1 MAEINDR
8 IVWQTIF
15 KIEIIQSNGKE
26 GERGMPVN
34 SFDDYPLSWKPDL
47 SKMKGPKYAALA
59 ELLEDDIKSGKL
71 KAGTKMPPQRELADF
86 LDLNLSTISK
96 AYKLC
101 GQKGLLS
108 ASVGNGT
115 YVASD
120 AAAETVL
127 LCGREN
133 THIIEMGAIVP
144 SVSCNLMVKQY
155 AERLMKRPDALQLFS
170 YGAPGGTKRQCEAGA
185 AWLGKSGFDTDREHI
200 VLAAGGQN
208 ALTAVLGA
216 LWKAGDK
223 IGTEEATY
231 PGVKTAAKLF
241 GIHLLPVRMSNLEIT
256 EEGIRYAIQNEN
268 IKGLYVIPD
277 YQNPTAHI
285 MSLETRKMIAKV
297 AGEENLL
304 VIEDGINNLLEEN
317 PLPPIAAFAPEQVI
331 YLSSLSK
338 TISPGLRTAFIH
350 VPDRFHERL
359 VTALYA
365 MNIAISPLLATVSAA
380 LIEDGAADEIV
391 AGRKKDIR
399 ERNMVVNQILQGFVS
414 PGELTAPLRYVRLPE
429 YFTGKS
435 FEICAKQAGVEVY
448 GAERFCVGNRI
459 PEKAV
464 RISVITPPSLE
475 ILTEGLH
482 RLRAL
487 LK

>member
-1 MAEINDR
+1 M
-8 IVWQTIF
+8 
-15 KIEIIQSNGKE
+15 
-26 GERGMPVN
+26 
-34 SFDDYPLSWKPDL
+34 
-47 SKMKGPKYAALA
+47 ALA

-71 KAGTKMPPQRELADF
+71 AAGTKLPPQRELADF

-115 YVASD
+115 YVSSD
-120 AAAETVL
+120 AATETVF

-133 THIIEMGAIVP
+133 AHIIEMGAIIP
-144 SVSCNLMVKQY
+144 SVAANLKVKQY
-155 AERLMKRPDALQLFS
+155 SESLMKRPDALQLFS
-170 YGAPGGTKRQCEAGA
+170 YGAPGGTKRQCEAGVT
-185 AWLGKSGFDTDREHI
+185 WLRKSGLDTDREHI
-200 VLAAGGQN
+200 VPAAGGQN
-208 ALTAVLGA
+208 AITAALGA
-216 LWKAGDK
+216 LFETGDK

-231 PGVKTAAKLF
+231 PGAKTAAKLF
-241 GIHLLPVRMSNLEIT
+241 GIHLLPVRMSNDEIT

-285 MSLETRKMIAKV
+285 MSLETRKMIARV

-304 VIEDGINNLLEEN
+304 IIEDGINNLLEED
-317 PLPPIAAFAPEQVI
+317 PMPPIAVFAPEQVVYI
-331 YLSSLSK
+331 SSLSK

-359 VTALYA
+359 VTALYS
-365 MNIAISPLLATVSAA
+365 MNISISPLLATVSAA
-380 LIEDGAADEIV
+380 LIEDGVADEIV
-391 AGRKKDIR
+391 ADRKKEIR
-399 ERNMVVNQILQGFVS
+399 ERNLIVNQILEEFVS
-414 PGELTAPLRYVRLPE
+414 PGELTAPLRYVQLPE

-464 RISVITPPSLE
+464 RISVTTPPSLE
-475 ILTEGLH
+475 VLAEGLH
-482 RLRAL
+482 RLKAL

>member
-1 MAEINDR
+1 
-8 IVWQTIF
+8 
-15 KIEIIQSNGKE
+15 
-26 GERGMPVN
+26 MPVN
-34 SFDDYPLSWKPDL
+34 SFDDYPLSWQPDL
-47 SKMKGPKYAALA
+47 SKMAGPKYAALA
-59 ELLEDDIKSGKL
+59 QLLEEDIKSGKL
-71 KAGTKMPPQRELADF
+71 TAGTKLPPQRELADF

-133 THIIEMGAIVP
+133 AHIIEMGAIVP
-144 SVSCNLMVKQY
+144 SVTCNLMVKQY
-155 AERLMKRPDALQLFS
+155 TESLMKRPDALQMFS
-170 YGAPGGTKRQCEAGA
+170 YGAPGGTKRQRGAGVT
-185 AWLGKSGFDTDREHI
+185 WLRKSGLDTDGEHI

-208 ALTAVLGA
+208 AITAALGA
-216 LWKAGDK
+216 LFKAGDK
-223 IGTEEATY
+223 IGTEPVTY

-241 GIHLLPVRMSNLEIT
+241 GIHLLPVRVSNQEIT
-256 EEGIRYAIQNEN
+256 EEGIRYAIQNEK

-297 AGEENLL
+297 AGEEKLL

-331 YLSSLSK
+331 YISSLSK
-338 TISPGLRTAFIH
+338 TVSPGLRTAFIH
-350 VPDRFHERL
+350 VTGRFHERL
-359 VTALYA
+359 ATALYS
-365 MNIAISPLLATVSAA
+365 MNISISPLLATVSAA

-391 AGRKKDIR
+391 AARKKDIR
-399 ERNMVVNQILQGFVS
+399 ERNAVVNRILKEFVL
-414 PGELTAPLRYVRLPE
+414 PGEPTAPLRYVRLPE

-435 FEICAKQAGVEVY
+435 FEICARQAGVEVY

-475 ILTEGLH
+475 ILTDGLN
-482 RLRAL
+482 RLKAL
-487 LK
+487 L

>member
-1 MAEINDR
+1 
-8 IVWQTIF
+8 
-15 KIEIIQSNGKE
+15 
-26 GERGMPVN
+26 MPVN

-47 SKMKGPKYAALA
+47 SKMAGPKYAALA
-59 ELLEDDIKSGKL
+59 QLLEEDIKSGKL
-71 KAGTKMPPQRELADF
+71 TSGTKLPPQRELADF

-133 THIIEMGAIVP
+133 AHIIEMGAIVP
-144 SVSCNLMVKQY
+144 SVTCNLMVKQY
-155 AERLMKRPDALQLFS
+155 TESLMKRPDALQLFS
-170 YGAPGGTKRQCEAGA
+170 YGAPGGTKRQRGAGVT
-185 AWLGKSGFDTDREHI
+185 WLRKSGLDTDGEHI

-208 ALTAVLGA
+208 AITAALGA
-216 LWKAGDK
+216 LFKAGDK
-223 IGTEEATY
+223 IGTEPVTY

-241 GIHLLPVRMSNLEIT
+241 GIHLLPVRVRDQEIT
-256 EEGIRYAIQNEN
+256 EEGIRYAIQNEK

-297 AGEENLL
+297 AGEEKLL

-331 YLSSLSK
+331 YISSLSK
-338 TISPGLRTAFIH
+338 TVSPGLRTAFIH
-350 VPDRFHERL
+350 VPGRFHERL
-359 VTALYA
+359 ATALYS
-365 MNIAISPLLATVSAA
+365 MNISISPLLATVSAA

-391 AGRKKDIR
+391 AARKKDIR
-399 ERNMVVNQILQGFVS
+399 ERNAVVNRILKEFVL

-435 FEICAKQAGVEVY
+435 FEICARQAGVEVY

-475 ILTEGLH
+475 ILTDGLN
-482 RLRAL
+482 RLKAL
-487 LK
+487 L

>member
-1 MAEINDR
+1 MNRKAGWD
-8 IVWQTIF
+8 
-15 KIEIIQSNGKE
+15 
-26 GERGMPVN
+26 GMPVN

-47 SKMKGPKYAALA
+47 SKTAGPKYAVLA

-71 KAGTKMPPQRELADF
+71 KAGTKLPPQRELADF

-133 THIIEMGAIVP
+133 AHIIEMGAIVP
-144 SVSCNLMVKQY
+144 SVSCNLIVKQY
-155 AERLMKRPDALQLFS
+155 TESLMKRPDALQLFS
-170 YGAPGGTKRQCEAGA
+170 YGAPGGTKRQCEAGVT
-185 AWLGKSGFDTDREHI
+185 WLRKSGLDTDRTHI

-223 IGTEEATY
+223 IGTEQSTY

-241 GIHLLPVRMSNLEIT
+241 GIHLLPVRMSGQEIT
-256 EEGIRYAIQNEN
+256 EEGIRYAVQNEN

-285 MSLETRKMIAKV
+285 MSLETRKMIAK
-297 AGEENLL
+297 AAEKEKLL
-304 VIEDGINNLLEEN
+304 VIEDGINNLLEDN
-317 PLPPIAAFAPEQVI
+317 PMPPIAAFAPEQAI
-331 YLSSLSK
+331 YISSLSK
-338 TISPGLRTAFIH
+338 TVSPGLRTAFIY
-350 VPDRFHERL
+350 VPERFHERL
-359 VTALYA
+359 ATALYS
-365 MNIAISPLLATVSAA
+365 MNISISPLLATVSAA
-380 LIEDGAADEIV
+380 LIEDGAADEIL
-391 AGRKKDIR
+391 ANRKKDIR
-399 ERNMVVNQILQGFVS
+399 ERNAVVNQILKEFVL

-429 YFTGKS
+429 YFTGKG
-435 FEICAKQAGVEVY
+435 FEICARQAGVEVY
-448 GAERFCVGNRI
+448 GAERFCVGSRI
-459 PEKAV
+459 PEKAI

-475 ILTEGLH
+475 ILTEGLN
-482 RLRAL
+482 RLKAL

>member
-1 MAEINDR
+1 
-8 IVWQTIF
+8 
-15 KIEIIQSNGKE
+15 
-26 GERGMPVN
+26 MPVN

-47 SKMKGPKYAALA
+47 GKMAGPKYVALA
-59 ELLEDDIKSGKL
+59 ELLEEDIKSGKL
-71 KAGTKMPPQRELADF
+71 KAGTKLPPQRELADF

-101 GQKGLLS
+101 GQKGLVS

-115 YVASD
+115 YVSSD

-144 SVSCNLMVKQY
+144 SVTANLKVKQY
-155 AERLMKRPDALQLFS
+155 TENLMKKPDALQLFS
-170 YGAPGGTKRQCEAGA
+170 YGAPGGTKRQCKAGVT
-185 AWLGKSGFDTDREHI
+185 WLGKSGFDTDMEHI
-200 VLAAGGQN
+200 IPAAGGQN
-208 ALTAVLGA
+208 AITAVFGA
-216 LWKAGDK
+216 LFETGDK
-223 IGTEEATY
+223 IGTEPMTY
-231 PGVKTAAKLF
+231 PGVKPAAKLF
-241 GIHLLPVRMSNLEIT
+241 GIHLLPVRTYDDEIT
-256 EEGIRYAIQNEN
+256 EEGLRYALRNEN
-268 IKGLYVIPD
+268 IRGLYVIPD

-285 MSLETRKMIAKV
+285 MSLGTRKMIARV
-297 AGEENLL
+297 AGEEDLL

-317 PLPPIAAFAPEQVI
+317 PVPPVAAFAPEQVI
-331 YLSSLSK
+331 YISSLSK
-338 TISPGLRTAFIH
+338 TVSPGLRTAFIH
-350 VPDRFHERL
+350 VPDRFHERV
-359 VTALYA
+359 VTALYS

-380 LIEDGAADEIV
+380 LIEDGAADAII
-391 AGRKKDIR
+391 ADRKKEIR
-399 ERNMVVNQILQGFVS
+399 ERNAVVDRILEGFVL

-435 FEICAKQAGVEVY
+435 FEICARQAGVEVY

-464 RISVITPPSLE
+464 RISVTTPPSLE
-475 ILTEGLH
+475 ILTEGLK
-482 RLRAL
+482 RLKAL

>member
-1 MAEINDR
+1 
-8 IVWQTIF
+8 
-15 KIEIIQSNGKE
+15 
-26 GERGMPVN
+26 MPVN

-47 SKMKGPKYAALA
+47 SKMAGPKYAALA
-59 ELLEDDIKSGKL
+59 QLLEEDIKSGKL
-71 KAGTKMPPQRELADF
+71 TSGTKLPPQRELADF

-133 THIIEMGAIVP
+133 AHIIEMGAIVP
-144 SVSCNLMVKQY
+144 SVTCNLMVKQY
-155 AERLMKRPDALQLFS
+155 TESLMKRPDALQLFS
-170 YGAPGGTKRQCEAGA
+170 YGAPGGTKRQRGAGVT
-185 AWLGKSGFDTDREHI
+185 WLRKSGLDTDGEHI

-208 ALTAVLGA
+208 AITAALGA
-216 LWKAGDK
+216 LFKAGDK
-223 IGTEEATY
+223 IGTEPVTY

-241 GIHLLPVRMSNLEIT
+241 GIHLLPVRVRDQEIT
-256 EEGIRYAIQNEN
+256 EEGIRYAIQNEK

-297 AGEENLL
+297 AGEEKLL

-331 YLSSLSK
+331 YISSLSK
-338 TISPGLRTAFIH
+338 TVSPGLRTAFIH
-350 VPDRFHERL
+350 VPGRFHERL
-359 VTALYA
+359 ATALYS
-365 MNIAISPLLATVSAA
+365 MNISISPLLATVSAA

-391 AGRKKDIR
+391 AARKKDIR
-399 ERNMVVNQILQGFVS
+399 ERNAVVNRILKEFVL
-414 PGELTAPLRYVRLPE
+414 PGEPTAPLRYVRLPE

-435 FEICAKQAGVEVY
+435 FEICARQAGVEVY

-475 ILTEGLH
+475 ILTDGLN
-482 RLRAL
+482 RLKAL
-487 LK
+487 L

>member
-1 MAEINDR
+1 MIKLYGRQYEKMKSYNPD
-8 IVWQTIF
+8 
-15 KIEIIQSNGKE
+15 GKA
-26 GERGMPVN
+26 GDSSMPVN

-47 SKMKGPKYAALA
+47 SKTAGPKYVALA

-71 KAGTKMPPQRELADF
+71 TAGTKLPPQRELADF

-133 THIIEMGAIVP
+133 AHIIEMGAVIP
-144 SVSCNLMVKQY
+144 SVTCNLVVKQY
-155 AERLMKRPDALQLFS
+155 TERLLKRPDALQLFS
-170 YGAPGGTKRQCEAGA
+170 YGAPGGTKRQCEAGVT
-185 AWLGKSGFDTDREHI
+185 WLRKSGLDTDREHI
-200 VLAAGGQN
+200 VPAAGGQN

-216 LWKAGDK
+216 FWKAGDK
-223 IGTEEATY
+223 IGAEEATY

-241 GIHLLPVRMSNLEIT
+241 GIQLLPVRMSNYEIT

-277 YQNPTAHI
+277 YQNPTGHI
-285 MSLETRKMIAKV
+285 MSLETRKKIAKV

-304 VIEDGINNLLEEN
+304 VIEDGINTLLEEN
-317 PLPPIAAFAPEQVI
+317 PMPPIAAFAPEHVI
-331 YLSSLSK
+331 YISSLSK
-338 TISPGLRTAFIH
+338 TVSPGLRTAFVH
-350 VPDRFHERL
+350 VPERFHERL

-365 MNIAISPLLATVSAA
+365 MNISISPLLATVAAA

-391 AGRKKDIR
+391 ADRKRDIR
-399 ERNMVVNQILQGFVS
+399 ERNAVVNQVLKGMVL
-414 PGELTAPLRYVRLPE
+414 PGALTAPLRYVRLPE

-464 RISVITPPSLE
+464 RISVITPPSPE
-475 ILTEGLH
+475 ILEEGLH
-482 RLRAL
+482 RLKAL

>member
-1 MAEINDR
+1 
-8 IVWQTIF
+8 
-15 KIEIIQSNGKE
+15 
-26 GERGMPVN
+26 MPVN
-34 SFDDYPLSWKPDL
+34 SFEGYPLSWKPDL
-47 SKMKGPKYAALA
+47 SKMAGPKYVALA
-59 ELLEDDIKSGKL
+59 ELLEADIKSGKL
-71 KAGTKMPPQRELADF
+71 AAGTKLPPQRELADF

-133 THIIEMGAIVP
+133 AHIIEMGAIVP
-144 SVSCNLMVKQY
+144 SVTANLKVKQY
-155 AERLMKRPDALQLFS
+155 TESLLRRPDALQLFS
-170 YGAPGGTKRQCEAGA
+170 YGAPGGTKRQCGAGVT
-185 AWLGKSGFDTDREHI
+185 WLRKSGLDTDGEHI

-208 ALTAVLGA
+208 AITAVLGA
-216 LWKAGDK
+216 LFEAGDK
-223 IGTEEATY
+223 IGTEQATY

-241 GIHLLPVRMSNLEIT
+241 GIHLLPVRTCHNEIT
-256 EEGIRYAIQNEN
+256 EEGLRYALRNEN
-268 IKGLYVIPD
+268 IKALYVIPD

-285 MSLETRKMIAKV
+285 MSPGTREMIARV
-297 AGEENLL
+297 AVEEKLL
-304 VIEDGINNLLEEN
+304 VIEDGINNLLEED
-317 PLPPIAAFAPEQVI
+317 PIPPIAAFAPEQVI
-331 YLSSLSK
+331 YISSLSK
-338 TISPGLRTAFIH
+338 TVSPGLRTAFIY

-359 VTALYA
+359 ATALYS
-365 MNIAISPLLATVSAA
+365 MNISISPLLATVSAA

-399 ERNMVVNQILQGFVS
+399 ERNTIVNQILKGFVL
-414 PGELTAPLRYVRLPE
+414 PAELTAPLRYVRLPE

-464 RISVITPPSLE
+464 RISVITPPSPE
-475 ILTEGLH
+475 ILMEGLN
-482 RLRAL
+482 RLKAL